1 LDNRPE
7 SADHVELGEGT
18 DFSKYSPWCI
28 RGPQGHLAGNRALKQ
43 LAAVM
48 NAHCRSTDLAVRY
61 GGDEFAVVLI
71 DSDKGMAEQVAQRI
85 QTGLQTD
92 NEEPALSVSMGIGIY
107 PDHGRTA
114 AELIEAADRQLYRY
128 KTTENRRTLPAT
140 GRMLRSKRAG
150 R

>member
-1 LDNRPE
+1 
-7 SADHVELGEGT
+7 
-18 DFSKYSPWCI
+18 
-28 RGPQGHLAGNRALKQ
+28 
-43 LAAVM
+43 LAA
-48 NAHCRSTDLAVRY
+48 RY

-92 NEEPALSVSMGIGIY
+92 NEEPGLSVSMGIGIY
-107 PDHGRTA
+107 PDRGRTA

-128 KTTENRRTLPAT
+128 KTAENRRALPAT
-140 GRMLRSKRAG
+140 GRILRNKRAG

>member
-1 LDNRPE
+1 MKVKRVLIRDAQGEVTGILE
-7 SADHVELGEGT
+7 SG
-18 DFSKYSPWCI
+18 
-28 RGPQGHLAGNRALKQ
+28 RAL
-43 LAAVM
+43 
-48 NAHCRSTDLAVRY
+48 NSY
-61 GGDEFAVVLI
+61 GGDEP
-71 DSDKGMAEQVAQRI
+71 GMAEQVAQRI